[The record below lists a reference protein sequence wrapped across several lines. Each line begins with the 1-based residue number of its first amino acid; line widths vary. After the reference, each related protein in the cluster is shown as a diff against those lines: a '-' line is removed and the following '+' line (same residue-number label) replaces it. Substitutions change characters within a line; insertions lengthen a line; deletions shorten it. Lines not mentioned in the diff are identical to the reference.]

1 MNRKM
6 ALGFAAFALVSVGA
20 AWIAKAGTRY
30 WDFRVSIDLT
40 NRSAAGQMGGVRDNG
55 DDISFI
61 GCHTWGNNNSSYL
74 QMVCQARD
82 ANGTYVSC
90 WSAANNSWWGTSQYP
105 AVLDQVRTIKGDSGI
120 VFNWDAN
127 GNCTYLSV
135 EQYSFHA
142 PKVF

>member
-1 MNRKM
+1 M
-6 ALGFAAFALVSVGA
+6 
-20 AWIAKAGTRY
+20 
-30 WDFRVSIDLT
+30 
-40 NRSAAGQMGGVRDNG
+40 
-55 DDISFI
+55 
-61 GCHTWGNNNSSYL
+61 
-74 QMVCQARD
+74 ARD

-127 GNCTYLSV
+127 GNSTYLSV